1 MKAAE
6 INRYLI
12 RFGYLDGFEKL
23 LRSKAIHPSPA
34 KIGQIRARLFKLLL
48 WKITQGKKE
57 IARLQTAID
66 QLETAC
72 RGGLDPKR
80 MENNAAYSAVVGRL
94 ASPLQDFDG
103 WVISLFETD
112 MALLSNIHNPT
123 TADSRIDALSGSFTA
138 LWRQRM
144 ADEDGLVSH
153 PDLFDLSI
161 HID

>member
-1 MKAAE
+1 MKTAE

-12 RFGYLDGFEKL
+12 RFGYLNGFEKL
-23 LRSKAIHPSPA
+23 LRSKAVHPTPA
-34 KIGQIRARLFKLLL
+34 RIGQVRARLFKLLL
-48 WKITQGKKE
+48 SKIMEGKRE
-57 IARLQTAID
+57 INRLQTAID

-72 RGGLDPKR
+72 RGGLDARR
-80 MENNAAYSAVVGRL
+80 MENDAAYTAAAGRL

-112 MALLSNIHNPT
+112 MALLSNIHNPA
-123 TADSRIDALSGSFTA
+123 TADGRIDSLSGSFTA

>member
-34 KIGQIRARLFKLLL
+34 KTGQIRARLFKLLL

-57 IARLQTAID
+57 INRLQTAID
-66 QLETAC
+66 QLEMAC
-72 RGGLDPKR
+72 RGGLDAKR
-80 MENNAAYSAVVGRL
+80 MENSAAYAAVVDRL
-94 ASPLQDFDG
+94 VSPLQDFDG

-123 TADSRIDALSGSFTA
+123 TADNRIDSLSGSFNA

>member
-57 IARLQTAID
+57 ITRLQTAID

-80 MENNAAYSAVVGRL
+80 MENNAAYSAAVDRL

-123 TADSRIDALSGSFTA
+123 TADNRIDALSGSFTA